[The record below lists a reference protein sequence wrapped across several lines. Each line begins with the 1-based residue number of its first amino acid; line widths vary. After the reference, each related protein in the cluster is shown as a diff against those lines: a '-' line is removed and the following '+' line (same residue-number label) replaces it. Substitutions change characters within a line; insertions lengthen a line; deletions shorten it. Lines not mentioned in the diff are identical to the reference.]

1 MNPLKTLNRYRMQ
14 ALLADLAVVLLGIGT
29 IFVFFQA
36 RNWVI
41 PSLIL
46 LLLFYAL
53 IAAPMEKRYTSHSFS
68 VPRPSVYSR
77 GWW

>member
-53 IAAPMEKRYTSHSFS
+53 IAAPMEKRYP
-68 VPRPSVYSR
+68 V
-77 GWW
+77 